1 MKTQKSSSPTASSL
15 EVLIDQIFARC
26 EALGWTQTKLSLKAG
41 VARESISR
49 LRHRTDVDFSLLAKL
64 CHATGL
70 SIQATEANPLKLSFP
85 YNWSNS
91 SMNPSTLT
99 RTALERGIFIDI
111 LELCR
116 YFGLEFVKSELRAA
130 ESSSDLWVKQAQRM
144 LSNIERGFKLAQRR
158 TPLTRQ

>member
-1 MKTQKSSSPTASSL
+1 MKTQKPSSPAASSL

-70 SIQATEANPLKLSFP
+70 SIHATEANPLKLSFP

-99 RTALERGIFIDI
+99 CAVLERGIFIDI
-111 LELCR
+111 LEVSR
-116 YFGLEFVKSELRAA
+116 YFGLEFVRTELNAVVP
-130 ESSSDLWVKQAQRM
+130 SSVLWVQQAQRM
-144 LSNIERGFKLAQRR
+144 LRNIERGFKLAQRR
-158 TPLTRQ
+158 TPPNRQ